1 MMMARKTLFR
11 PARLAFFVA
20 MAVGGHSSLADAR
33 DYFNPKLVELE
44 NPGTGHADLSAFESG
59 SQAPGKYH
67 VDVMLDEQLVDTLDV
82 QFDSVKG
89 PDGEESLQPCLSVEQ
104 LKGWGVKTELFPD
117 LNKGGE
123 CARLAAIPQATA
135 EFQFS
140 SQRLA
145 LTIPQAAIA
154 MQARGYVPPEQ
165 WDNGITALMLNYS
178 LSGANS
184 WARSGSS
191 SDSNSQY
198 ANLRPGINIGPWRL
212 RNYSTWSRDGSGQD
226 KWDTVYTYA
235 QRSIVPLKAQF
246 TAGDSSAPADVFD
259 SMPFRGVQ
267 LASDDD
273 MLPDS
278 LKGYAPVV
286 RGIARTNAQVVV
298 RQNGY
303 QIYQSYVAPGA
314 FEITDMY
321 PTGGA
326 GDLEVTIK
334 EADGSEQHFTVPF
347 ASLPVLQREG
357 RMKFAVTGGQYRSY
371 SSSVDKT
378 SFAQGTAIYGLP
390 HGFTLYGGVQESSK
404 YQSLAAGVGKNMGD
418 LGAFSTD
425 VTQAWSTPKNQDK
438 ENGQSWRIR
447 YSKNFAE
454 TGTNFAIAG
463 YRYSTAGYY
472 GMQEVLDSYGDSS
485 ALNDRRRNRAEMTVS
500 QSLGQSFGS
509 MSLSA
514 VKEDYWNS
522 GKSTE
527 SYSASYNNYWG
538 GISYGLTYT
547 YSKNGNGSYGNSSND
562 TSNNSSMS
570 YDKDQIVAFNVSIPL
585 EKFLPQTWANYNMNA
600 SKNNG
605 TTHSVG
611 INGMALENNAL
622 SWNVQQGYGTDGVG
636 YTGNMNGDYKG
647 TYGEVTAGYAY
658 DKSSDRLNYG
668 LQGGVIAHADGV
680 TLSQPLGET
689 NVLVKAPGAKGV
701 GIQNQ
706 TGAKTDWRG
715 YTAVSNITP
724 YRKNDVTLS
733 TETLPNDVELDLTTA
748 TVVPTRGAVVRAE
761 YVANVGLRILI
772 NMTQKN
778 GQPVPFGAIV
788 TLSLSQ
794 NSNSFIVGDSGQ
806 VYLTGAEV
814 NGNLIAK
821 WGESKDQQCNSKYLV
836 SDTMLKDSNSHI
848 IALDIKCQ

>member
-1 MMMARKTLFR
+1 MVQKTLFR
-11 PARLAFFVA
+11 PARLALFIA
-20 MAVGGHSSLADAR
+20 AVIGGYSGVVQAR
-33 DYFNPKLVELE
+33 DYFNPELLE
-44 NPGTGHADLSAFESG
+44 LDNPGAGKADLAAFESG

-67 VDVMLDEQLVDTLDV
+67 VDVVLDEQQVDTLDL
-82 QFDSVKG
+82 QFNAVKQG
-89 PDGEESLQPCLSVEQ
+89 EDGDERLQPCLSVEQ
-104 LKGWGVKTELFPD
+104 LKSWGVKTELFPD

-123 CARLAAIPQATA
+123 CVNLAAIPQASA
-135 EFQFS
+135 DFEFGA
-140 SQRLA
+140 QRLV
-145 LTIPQAAIA
+145 LTIPQAAVA

-184 WARSGSS
+184 WARQGSGTDSS
-191 SDSNSQY
+191 SQY
-198 ANLRPGINIGPWRL
+198 ANLRPGLNIGPWRF
-212 RNYSTWSRDGSGQD
+212 RNYSTWSRDNDGKD

-235 QRSIVPLKAQF
+235 QRAVVPLKAQF

-286 RGIARTNAQVVV
+286 RGIARTNARVVV

-326 GDLEVTIK
+326 GDLDVTVK

-357 RMKFAVTGGQYRSY
+357 RLKFSATGGQYRSY
-371 SSSVDKT
+371 DGSVDKT
-378 SFAQGTAIYGLP
+378 PFGQMTGIYGLP
-390 HGFTLYGGVQESSK
+390 YGFTIYGGFQESSK
-404 YQSLAAGVGKNMGD
+404 YQSIAAGVGKNMGD
-418 LGAFSTD
+418 LGAVSTD
-425 VTQAWSTPKNQDK
+425 VTQAWSTPYKQAK
-438 ENGQSWRIR
+438 ESGQSWRIR

-485 ALNDRRRNRAEMTVS
+485 ALSDRRRNRAEMTVS
-500 QSLGQSFGS
+500 QNLGANFGS
-509 MSLSA
+509 LSLSA

-522 GKSTE
+522 GQSME
-527 SYSASYNNYWG
+527 SYSAGYNNYWG

-547 YSKNGNGSYGNSSND
+547 YSKNGSAGSYGSK
-562 TSNNSSMS
+562 TS
-570 YDKDQIVAFNVSIPL
+570 YDKDQILALNVSIPL
-585 EKFLPQTWANYNMNA
+585 EKFLPQTWANYSMNS
-600 SKNNG
+600 SKNSG

-668 LQGGVIAHADGV
+668 LQGGILAHADGV

-689 NVLVKAPGAKGV
+689 NVLVKAPGAKGTGV
-701 GIQNQ
+701 QNQ

-715 YTAVSNITP
+715 YTAVSNVTP
-724 YRKNDVTLS
+724 YRKNDVTLN
-733 TETLPNDVELDLTTA
+733 TETLPDDVELDLTTA
-748 TVVPTRGAVVRAE
+748 TVVPTRGAVVRAN
-761 YVANVGLRILI
+761 YVANVGMRVL
-772 NMTQKN
+772 MTLTQAN
-778 GQPVPFGAIV
+778 GKPVPFGAV
-788 TLSLSQ
+788 ATVVGNDKQ
-794 NSNSFIVGDSGQ
+794 SFIVGDGGQ
-806 VYLTGAEV
+806 VYLTGIVDRATL
-814 NGNLIAK
+814 NAK
-821 WGESKDQQCNSKYLV
+821 WGDSRAQQCHADFTLFDKTEINI
-836 SDTMLKDSNSHI
+836 TNTI
-848 IALDIKCQ
+848 CE

>member
-1 MMMARKTLFR
+1 MVQKTLFR
-11 PARLAFFVA
+11 PARLALFIA
-20 MAVGGHSSLADAR
+20 AVIGGYSGVVQAR
-33 DYFNPKLVELE
+33 DYFNPELLE
-44 NPGTGHADLSAFESG
+44 LDNPGAGKADLAAFESG

-67 VDVMLDEQLVDTLDV
+67 VDVVLDEQQVDTLDL
-82 QFDSVKG
+82 QFNAVKQG
-89 PDGEESLQPCLSVEQ
+89 EDGDERLQPCLSVEQ
-104 LKGWGVKTELFPD
+104 LKSWGVKTELFPD

-123 CARLAAIPQATA
+123 CVNLAAIPQASA
-135 EFQFS
+135 DFQFGA
-140 SQRLA
+140 QRLV
-145 LTIPQAAIA
+145 LTIPQAAVA

-184 WARSGSS
+184 WARQGSGTDSS
-191 SDSNSQY
+191 SQY
-198 ANLRPGINIGPWRL
+198 ANLRPGLNIGPWRF
-212 RNYSTWSRDGSGQD
+212 RNYSTWSRDNDGKD

-235 QRSIVPLKAQF
+235 QRAVVPLKAQF

-326 GDLEVTIK
+326 GDLDVTVK

-357 RMKFAVTGGQYRSY
+357 RLKFSATGGQYRSY
-371 SSSVDKT
+371 DGSVDKT
-378 SFAQGTAIYGLP
+378 PFGQMTGIYGLP
-390 HGFTLYGGVQESSK
+390 YGFTIYGGFQESSK
-404 YQSLAAGVGKNMGD
+404 YQSIAAGVGKNMGD
-418 LGAFSTD
+418 LGAVSTD
-425 VTQAWSTPKNQDK
+425 VTQAWSTPYKQAK
-438 ENGQSWRIR
+438 ESGQSWRIR

-485 ALNDRRRNRAEMTVS
+485 ALSDRRRNRAEMTVS
-500 QSLGQSFGS
+500 QNLGANFGS
-509 MSLSA
+509 LSLSA

-522 GKSTE
+522 GQSME
-527 SYSASYNNYWG
+527 SYSAGYNNYWG

-547 YSKNGNGSYGNSSND
+547 YSKNGSAGSYGSK
-562 TSNNSSMS
+562 TS
-570 YDKDQIVAFNVSIPL
+570 YDKDQILALNVSIPL
-585 EKFLPQTWANYNMNA
+585 EKFLPQTWANYSMNS
-600 SKNNG
+600 SKNSG

-668 LQGGVIAHADGV
+668 LQGGVLAHADGV
-680 TLSQPLGET
+680 TFSQPLGET
-689 NVLVKAPGAKGV
+689 NVLVAAPDAKGV
-701 GIQNQ
+701 GVQNQ

-715 YTAVSNITP
+715 YTTVSNVQP
-724 YRKNDVTLS
+724 FRKNDMTLN
-733 TETLPNDVELDLTTA
+733 TETLQDDVELELTTKA
-748 TVVPTRGAVVRAE
+748 VVPTRGAVVKAD
-761 YVANVGLRILI
+761 YVANVGMRVL
-772 NMTQKN
+772 MTLTQAN
-778 GQPVPFGAIV
+778 GKPVPFGAMVSI
-788 TLSLSQ
+788 
-794 NSNSFIVGDSGQ
+794 NNDEHRSFIVGDNGEVYITGVESINAVNVNWGERDSCIIKSNLKAINKSNLNGITIFSGQ
-806 VYLTGAEV
+806 CEL
-814 NGNLIAK
+814 
-821 WGESKDQQCNSKYLV
+821 
-836 SDTMLKDSNSHI
+836 
-848 IALDIKCQ
+848 